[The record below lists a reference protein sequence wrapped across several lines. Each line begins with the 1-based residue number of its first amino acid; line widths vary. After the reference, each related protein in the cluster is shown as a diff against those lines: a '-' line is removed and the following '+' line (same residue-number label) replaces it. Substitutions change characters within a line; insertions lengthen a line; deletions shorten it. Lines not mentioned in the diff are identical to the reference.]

1 MVWYGIVMWCGM
13 VWDSVMRCGA
23 VRCGAVW
30 CGAVRYMIQSGLT
43 DLSCVTQLDHD
54 DSEHALLAELGPDVY
69 YMLPLTAGAD
79 KPLLQPDETEEPDQT
94 EELADGQRIL
104 WQRDGKK
111 EPQAAT
117 VRTRAGC
124 AGDTSIA
131 ATKVLLL
138 FSEPGESM
146 MVRNARSHACARTV
160 HTATHA
166 APVHTSSHRHT
177 NMLPHTTNWH
187 GAHTHN
193 SEYRARTH
201 IRRIHLPSG
210 AGR

>member
-1 MVWYGIVMWCGM
+1 MWCGTA
-13 VWDSVMRCGA
+13 WCGS
-23 VRCGAVW
+23 VW
-30 CGAVRYMIQSGLT
+30 CGAVHDLVWS

-54 DSEHALLAELGPDVY
+54 DSDHALLAELGQDMY
-69 YMLPLTAGAD
+69 YMMPLTAEAD
-79 KPLLQPDETEEPDQT
+79 ELQPDET

-124 AGDTSIA
+124 GDTSIA

-160 HTATHA
+160 HAPTHA

-177 NMLPHTTNWH
+177 KMGCTRCAQHVAAHNKLARRARADSTCTHTAL
-187 GAHTHN
+187 AHTQ
-193 SEYRARTH
+193 
-201 IRRIHLPSG
+201 L
-210 AGR
+210 